1 MDVNKVQKLN
11 EMALNL
17 RKHNIGISSEESVKQ
32 AERIYGNENNFSQE
46 VVVNHVDEIDELK
59 KEIRKLTF
67 GLQHATDDI
76 KELKLLVGKLQQE
89 VSDARIGQSSTRRH
103 SDPQQTLGESDGTNE
118 SSERPKRDSSRPI
131 DRNKV
136 APADVSVE
144 KFFNFARR

>member
-1 MDVNKVQKLN
+1 
-11 EMALNL
+11 
-17 RKHNIGISSEESVKQ
+17 VKQ
-32 AERIYGNENNFSQE
+32 AERIYGNENNFSE
-46 VVVNHVDEIDELK
+46 TVVVNHVDEMDELK

-76 KELKLLVGKLQQE
+76 KELKALVAKLQQE
-89 VSDARIGQSSTRRH
+89 VDDARVGQSTPRRQ
-103 SDPQQTLGESDGTNE
+103 SQPQQTLVDSDEPES
-118 SSERPKRDSSRPI
+118 RPKRDSSRPI